1 MNDGVKF
8 CPGCGAPATPP
19 GQQQYAPPQQQ
30 QYAPPPQQYAPPP
43 PGQAQ
48 PGYAP
53 PPGQAQPG
61 YAPPPPGQAAPPPG
75 QARPGYAPPP
85 GQPAYAGAYA
95 PPQQKKKLPKWLLIV
110 IIIVVAFVVLILFV
124 LPNALGNAADKD
136 YFKIGPDEI
145 PSVKLVLGEDREI
158 TNYSLGKSS
167 GLQKLEVS
175 YKVDE
180 DQNKDMREYAQALM
194 DDYGFL
200 NTTPYDFSGEK
211 GKEFKFAKESEEDG
225 YLLIVQIDYNTKGY
239 DLTIMRG
246 EGTLT
251 VYDGPGDT
259 HDDNTG
265 GAPGDEP
272 IGTGGDDEGDGPAPE
287 AGGDTLKIVAPEAYN
302 AILSEMRLDEE
313 AAVIGFSY
321 EKGSDKST
329 TFIMTKEQQEKY
341 LKMQA
346 ARILDMMDNAIK
358 GNYEGISDIEFTD
371 DFSDIKIICN
381 DEFMADGN
389 YGFLLLATL
398 GREAPFYSVI
408 KNADGNATGT
418 LSIVDVDSGK
428 VTEKFTTPEDIRKY

>member
-1 MNDGVKF
+1 MFCKTCGKEMNDGVKF
-8 CPGCGAPATPP
+8 CPGCGAPAPLPP
-19 GQQQYAPPQQQ
+19 TQQQYA
-30 QYAPPPQQYAPPP
+30 
-43 PGQAQ
+43 
-48 PGYAP
+48 
-53 PPGQAQPG
+53 
-61 YAPPPPGQAAPPPG
+61 PPG

-85 GQPAYAGAYA
+85 PGQPAYAGAYV
-95 PPQQKKKLPKWLLIV
+95 PPQQKKKLPKWLPIV
-110 IIIVVAFVVLILFV
+110 IILAVVGVVLVLFV

-158 TNYSLGKSS
+158 SNYSLSKSG
-167 GLQKLEVS
+167 GLQTLEVS

-180 DQNKDMREYAQALM
+180 DQNKDMQEYAQALM

-251 VYDGPGDT
+251 VYGEPGGDT
-259 HDDNTG
+259 HG
-265 GAPGDEP
+265 GDSGDFDEP
-272 IGTGGDDEGDGPAPE
+272 IDTGGDDGPAPE
-287 AGGDTLKIVAPEAYN
+287 AGGDTIKIVAPEAYN
-302 AILSEMRLDEE
+302 AILPEMRLDEE
-313 AAVIGFSY
+313 VAEIGFSY

-329 TFIMTKEQQEKY
+329 TFYMTKEQQGKY
-341 LKMQA
+341 LKNQA
-346 ARILDMMDNAIK
+346 AIILDMMDNAIQ
-358 GNYEGISDIEFTD
+358 GNYEGISDIEFND

-381 DEFMADGN
+381 DEFMAEGN

-398 GREAPFYSVI
+398 GRQAPFYSVI

-428 VTEKFTTPEDIRKY
+428 VTEKFTTPEDIRKF